1 MAQQGHNMVSECVEK
16 EQVSAQAIGSKS
28 SKNKVYPTKESALH
42 KGWFTRI
49 ETSIND
55 KEVSFTVARW
65 KEDNE
70 DNIELIIE
78 WFLVYGVPRIYRNW
92 KELYQIVSAV
102 GVLIDVDEESLL
114 GEEPFSCHFMFGW
127 YSRCVTFMIE
137 DEAQTTKCERKV
149 LEDCNGQDHLDEFG
163 KEYRV
168 KSDKAIEIPPEILNK
183 EMISESSSN
192 DTSIVVST
200 HNHTLDVKGW
210 SDKEF
215 EKRIICFSGRV

>member
-1 MAQQGHNMVSECVEK
+1 M
-16 EQVSAQAIGSKS
+16 
-28 SKNKVYPTKESALH
+28 
-42 KGWFTRI
+42 
-49 ETSIND
+49 
-55 KEVSFTVARW
+55 SFTVARW

>member
-16 EQVSAQAIGSKS
+16 EQVSAQAIGK
-28 SKNKVYPTKESALH
+28 
-42 KGWFTRI
+42 
-49 ETSIND
+49 TSIND
-55 KEVSFTVARW
+55 KEVNFTVARW

-92 KELYQIVSAV
+92 KELYQIVSAI

-114 GEEPFSCHFMFGW
+114 GDRKEPFSCHFMFGW

-137 DEAQTTKCERKV
+137 DEAQTTKCKRKV

-215 EKRIICFSGRV
+215 EKRIICFSGRG